1 MGLKLKI
8 RSSLWGASAVLLLS
22 GCTSMTKKTEDIDLI
37 GWETAPPPG
46 SETTSSQKHYEQVDN
61 SSSEST
67 EEMETA
73 ELGMETTSTTES
85 THADASNV
93 SAYETMIHNIRLY
106 VQNWS
111 PDAIDYD
118 HYEYY
123 FPPENVTMYPPG
135 YVIKDIDGDG
145 IEELILTITCDE
157 PIIYAIYTTVSGEA
171 IPIIQ
176 QGFVRNAYALCE
188 DEMIENIG
196 SSGAAYT
203 SYSYYKIVDHKL
215 VLVESVFTNPMDSEG
230 HMASENAGATS
241 IGWFYSTSEPYDQEA
256 KMITESEADE
266 ITGSYKKVE
275 LNPILIE

>member
-46 SETTSSQKHYEQVDN
+46 SETTSSQKHYEEVDN

-106 VQNWS
+106 VQN
-111 PDAIDYD
+111 
-118 HYEYY
+118 
-123 FPPENVTMYPPG
+123 
-135 YVIKDIDGDG
+135 
-145 IEELILTITCDE
+145 
-157 PIIYAIYTTVSGEA
+157 
-171 IPIIQ
+171 
-176 QGFVRNAYALCE
+176 
-188 DEMIENIG
+188 
-196 SSGAAYT
+196 
-203 SYSYYKIVDHKL
+203 
-215 VLVESVFTNPMDSEG
+215 
-230 HMASENAGATS
+230 
-241 IGWFYSTSEPYDQEA
+241 
-256 KMITESEADE
+256 
-266 ITGSYKKVE
+266 
-275 LNPILIE
+275 